1 MFYPANFQA
10 DPSGAYVITF
20 RDIPEAITQGDNLEE
35 ALQMATDALVRAMEF
50 YFEDQ
55 RSVPLPSP
63 AKAGE
68 QLIELPLSI
77 SAKVLLLNEMLQQ
90 RVRPVE
96 LARKMALRPQEV
108 NRLLKLDHKT
118 KIDTISDALKVLGC
132 KLDLMLAR

>member
-1 MFYPANFQA
+1 
-10 DPSGAYVITF
+10 
-20 RDIPEAITQGDNLEE
+20 
-35 ALQMATDALVRAMEF
+35 
-50 YFEDQ
+50 
-55 RSVPLPSP
+55 
-63 AKAGE
+63 
-68 QLIELPLSI
+68 LIELPLSI